1 MKKILLLLILSCSFL
16 SQAQI
21 VTIPDANFK
30 TKLLQADVTNSIA
43 YVGGLRV
50 KIDTNLDGNI
60 QETEAMIIDS
70 LNVSSSGITN
80 LTGIQSFINV
90 KSLRCHSN
98 QITGNLNLNTLTQLI
113 TLQCYINE
121 ITGLE
126 VTASPNLKSINMYG
140 NLLTAID
147 LSQNNSIEE
156 LSLSSNNLTEL
167 NLDNLVQLKYLDCGG
182 NQLETL
188 NCNNNPNLEYVF
200 IQSPILKYL
209 FIKNGVDESTTMDEG
224 SWFELF
230 CCSPNLEYICCDA
243 MQYENILM
251 RIEQAQLFNCQVNT
265 YCSFTPGGD
274 YNTITGLTQF
284 DLDNNGCD
292 ASDFAFPFLK
302 IDINLEGVTT
312 NSSVFSNESGNYQIF
327 TNEVGTYELLPDIE
341 NPTYFVVT
349 PNPAAIAIPVID
361 NSTTIQNF
369 CVTANGVHPDLEIAI
384 APVIPARPG
393 FEAIYQIVY
402 RNIGNQT
409 LSQQYGINFFYNENL
424 MDFVSATETASSAGE
439 GALSWDYADLKPF
452 ESRSFELTFNINP
465 PTDFTFPVN
474 MADILT
480 FTATILPQNGDE
492 NTMNNL
498 FVFDQMVV
506 GSYDPND
513 ITCLEGDVV
522 SPTTIGNYLHYN
534 VRFENTGTFEAEN
547 IVVKIEV
554 EDNEFDTA
562 SIRILKASHNVTIR
576 KNGKIVE
583 FVFQNIQLET
593 GGHGNVLLKI
603 KTKNSLVT
611 GDTVSKRADIYFDYN
626 FPIDTG
632 LATTTFENLS
642 VNVFPL
648 DTLITVF
655 PNPAQSQVTI
665 TSDALLQSIALYD
678 VQGRLIWTKI
688 RNENSVSID
697 ISGQSAGIY
706 FLKIKTDK
714 GFKIEKLV
722 IK

>member
-1 MKKILLLLILSCSFL
+1 
-16 SQAQI
+16 
-21 VTIPDANFK
+21 
-30 TKLLQADVTNSIA
+30 
-43 YVGGLRV
+43 
-50 KIDTNLDGNI
+50 
-60 QETEAMIIDS
+60 
-70 LNVSSSGITN
+70 
-80 LTGIQSFINV
+80 
-90 KSLRCHSN
+90 
-98 QITGNLNLNTLTQLI
+98 
-113 TLQCYINE
+113 
-121 ITGLE
+121 
-126 VTASPNLKSINMYG
+126 
-140 NLLTAID
+140 
-147 LSQNNSIEE
+147 
-156 LSLSSNNLTEL
+156 
-167 NLDNLVQLKYLDCGG
+167 
-182 NQLETL
+182 
-188 NCNNNPNLEYVF
+188 
-200 IQSPILKYL
+200 
-209 FIKNGVDESTTMDEG
+209 
-224 SWFELF
+224 
-230 CCSPNLEYICCDA
+230 
-243 MQYENILM
+243 
-251 RIEQAQLFNCQVNT
+251 
-265 YCSFTPGGD
+265 
-274 YNTITGLTQF
+274 
-284 DLDNNGCD
+284 
-292 ASDFAFPFLK
+292 
-302 IDINLEGVTT
+302 
-312 NSSVFSNESGNYQIF
+312 
-327 TNEVGTYELLPDIE
+327 
-341 NPTYFVVT
+341 
-349 PNPAAIAIPVID
+349 
-361 NSTTIQNF
+361 
-369 CVTANGVHPDLEIAI
+369 
-384 APVIPARPG
+384 
-393 FEAIYQIVY
+393 
-402 RNIGNQT
+402 
-409 LSQQYGINFFYNENL
+409 

-465 PTDFTFPVN
+465 PTDLTFPVN
-474 MADILT
+474 IADILT

-554 EDNEFDTA
+554 EDNEFDAA
-562 SIRILKASHNVTIR
+562 SIRILKASHNLTIR